1 MPSLLKS
8 FGTGIVASVF
18 GSKGGIGAALT
29 RALIDCPS
37 VDHVFACSRVAPE
50 SGNGFTGLGFD
61 LTDEGSIREAVQL
74 MGHRRPLNMVFVA
87 TGVLNPAGAGPEKRW
102 KDLSPEA
109 LGHMFAVNTAGPALI
124 AKHTLDHLSRD
135 RKSVFCALSA
145 RVGSIEDNRLGGW
158 HAYRASKAALNMILR
173 SCSIELSHKNP
184 SALCV
189 AVHPGTV
196 DTPLS
201 RPFQK
206 GVPSDQLFSPTRA
219 AEQILHVVDGLAPEN
234 SGGFFA
240 WDGAQI
246 AF

>member
-1 MPSLLKS
+1 
-8 FGTGIVASVF
+8 
-18 GSKGGIGAALT
+18 
-29 RALIDCPS
+29 
-37 VDHVFACSRVAPE
+37 
-50 SGNGFTGLGFD
+50 
-61 LTDEGSIREAVQL
+61 
-74 MGHRRPLNMVFVA
+74 LNMVFVA

-124 AKHTLDHLSRD
+124 AKHTLDHLARD

-158 HAYRASKAALNMILR
+158 HAYRASKAALNMIVR

-206 GVPSDQLFSPTRA
+206 GVPSDQLFSPARA